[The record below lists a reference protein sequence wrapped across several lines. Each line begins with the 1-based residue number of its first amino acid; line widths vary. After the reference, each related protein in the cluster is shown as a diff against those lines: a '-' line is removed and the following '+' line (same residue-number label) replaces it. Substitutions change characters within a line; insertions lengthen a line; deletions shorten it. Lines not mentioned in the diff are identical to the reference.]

1 MASFCRTPHVR
12 TVINRVEEREEER
25 EQGMTKCLFRHAK
38 RLTESGSLQ
47 NLESARLEAAR
58 KDVLRSTLRDVAYS
72 GVGLPNELR
81 EVSAVVSTQ
90 LDGKTDASDAEIVED
105 EVAEFME
112 HIDVVAATVGEH
124 VEQNTMALARLAG
137 PSPAPHPPDPQT
149 RPSFPAHHKRP
160 TDAPT
165 ALGPALRAL
174 GAAVSTSHAALAES
188 RTALTHSL
196 LALLALHRAL
206 VELLIH
212 ALDRGIH
219 GSVARGTRAQA
230 TYLGAVAE
238 GLSKKVLLLRQQVLA
253 AVYDE
258 ETREGLRRA
267 AEEIEAR
274 MRTVQ
279 RRVRD
284 REEKLRGL
292 EAVRGLKGVVEEM
305 WKVREEGRRVGEEVA
320 RLRRERAGMQ

>member
-124 VEQNTMALARLAG
+124 VEQNTMALARLA
-137 PSPAPHPPDPQT
+137 
-149 RPSFPAHHKRP
+149 
-160 TDAPT
+160 